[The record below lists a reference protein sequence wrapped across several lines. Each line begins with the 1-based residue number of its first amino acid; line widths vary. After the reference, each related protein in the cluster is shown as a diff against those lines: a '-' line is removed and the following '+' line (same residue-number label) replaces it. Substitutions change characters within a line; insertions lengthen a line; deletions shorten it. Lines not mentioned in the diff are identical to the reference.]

1 MEYNEGCRFYIFI
14 STHMYMWIEQRYFVD
29 MHRFRYIHTD
39 IYLLRY
45 GSRVNISGNKVM
57 A

>member
-1 MEYNEGCRFYIFI
+1 
-14 STHMYMWIEQRYFVD
+14 MYMWIEQRYFVD